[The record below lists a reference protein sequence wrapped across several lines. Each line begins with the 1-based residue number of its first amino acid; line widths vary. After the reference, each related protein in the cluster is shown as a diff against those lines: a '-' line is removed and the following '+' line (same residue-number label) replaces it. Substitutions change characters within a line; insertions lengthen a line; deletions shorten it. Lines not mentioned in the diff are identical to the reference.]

1 MVLLL
6 PILVPLIGG
15 IFVFRQKSEQLRDRL
30 ALTVILATAVLA
42 AVACLLPERRLVLLT
57 IQGAL
62 HLALRTDGLARF
74 FMLLCVCIWVPV
86 LLFAFPYIR
95 HAGRE
100 RQFLGFYTMTLGVL
114 MGLAMAANFV
124 TLYMFFE
131 VMSLITV
138 PLVLHTSTAAAR
150 RAGFKYL
157 GYSVFGA
164 GMALIGYFFVAY
176 YLAAPDFAPGGV
188 MDPARSAQHREL
200 LLAAYCLMIVGFGAK
215 AGMVPMQ
222 AWLPSAHP
230 VAPAPASAVLSGV
243 ITKGGVLAVIR
254 VTYYMFGPEFLRG
267 SWPQYVLLTLA
278 LTTVFVGSML
288 AYREKQLKRRLAY
301 STVSQVSYVLFGL
314 LLLTPAGVQAAM
326 TQMIFH
332 AVAKDALFLA
342 AGAIIFST
350 NYTRVDQLRGIGKR
364 MPVTMWCF
372 TLAALSLIGIPPM
385 AGFVSKW
392 YLVSAGLE
400 APVGPFSAA
409 GMAVLVVSA
418 LLTAGYLLPIVTDG
432 FFPGKDY
439 IAERRE
445 VGPWMRWPLVA
456 FAAAAVVL
464 GLVPGAVTGWLGELA
479 GGLFL

>member
-6 PILVPLIGG
+6 PILVPLVGG
-15 IFVFRQKSEQLRDRL
+15 IFVFRQKNETFRDRL
-30 ALTVILATAVLA
+30 ALTVILAAAVLA
-42 AVACLLPERRLVLLT
+42 VVVCLLPERRLVLLT
-57 IQGAL
+57 IQGTL
-62 HLALRTDGLARF
+62 HLALQTDALARF
-74 FMLLCVCIWVPV
+74 FMLLCACIWVPV

-95 HAGRE
+95 HAGGE

-138 PLVLHTSTAAAR
+138 PLVLHTATSAAR

-200 LLAAYCLMIVGFGAK
+200 LLVAYCLMIVGFGAK

-222 AWLPSAHP
+222 AWLPAAHP

-254 VTYYMFGPEFLRG
+254 VTYYMFGPEFLQG

-278 LTTVFVGSML
+278 LVTVFVGSML
-288 AYREKQLKRRLAY
+288 AFREKQLKRRLAY

-326 TQMIFH
+326 TQMVFH
-332 AVAKDALFLA
+332 AIAKDTLFLA

-372 TLAALSLIGIPPM
+372 ALAALSLIGIPPL

-392 YLVSAGLE
+392 HLVSAGLE
-400 APVGPFSAA
+400 APAGPFGAA
-409 GMAVLVVSA
+409 GMVVLVLSA

-432 FFPGKDY
+432 FFPGKDH

-445 VGPWMRWPLVA
+445 VGPWMRWPMLV

-464 GLVPGAVTGWLGELA
+464 GLFPGALTDWLGTIA
-479 GGLFL
+479 GGLFT

>member
-15 IFVFRQKSEQLRDRL
+15 IFVFRQKNEQFRDRL
-30 ALTVILATAVLA
+30 ALTVILSAAVLA
-42 AVACLLPERRLVLLT
+42 MLVCLLPERRLVLLT
-57 IQGAL
+57 IQGSL

-74 FMLLCVCIWVPV
+74 FMALCACIWVPV

-138 PLVLHTSTAAAR
+138 PLVLHTATAAAR

-176 YLAAPDFAPGGV
+176 YMAAPDFAAGGV

-200 LLAAYCLMIVGFGAK
+200 LLVAYCLMIVGFGAK

-222 AWLPSAHP
+222 AWLPAAHP

-254 VTYYMFGPEFLRG
+254 VTYYMFGPEFLQG

-326 TQMIFH
+326 TQMVFH
-332 AVAKDALFLA
+332 AVAKDTLFLA
-342 AGAIIFST
+342 AGAIIFAT
-350 NYTRVDQLRGIGKR
+350 NCTRVDQLQGIGKR

-400 APVGPFSAA
+400 APAAGFGAA
-409 GMAVLVVSA
+409 GMVVLVVSA
-418 LLTAGYLLPIVTDG
+418 LLTAGYLLPIVTNG
-432 FFPGKDY
+432 FFPGRDY
-439 IAERRE
+439 IADRRE
-445 VGPWMRWPLVA
+445 VGPWMRWPMLV

-464 GLVPGAVTGWLGELA
+464 GLIPGVLTGWLGTIA
-479 GGLFL
+479 GGLFP

>member
-6 PILVPLIGG
+6 PILVPLVGG
-15 IFVFRQKSEQLRDRL
+15 IFVFRQKNEQIRNRM

-42 AVACLLPERRLVLLT
+42 LAVCLLPERRLVLLT
-57 IQGAL
+57 IQGS
-62 HLALRTDGLARF
+62 LRLVLQTDSLARF

-86 LLFAFPYIR
+86 LLFAFPYVR
-95 HAGRE
+95 HAGGEQR
-100 RQFLGFYTMTLGVL
+100 FLGFYTMTLGVL

-124 TLYMFFE
+124 TMYMFFE
-131 VMSLITV
+131 MMSLITV
-138 PLVLHTSTAAAR
+138 PLVLHTATAAAR

-176 YLAAPDFAPGGV
+176 YLAAPDFAAGGV
-188 MDPARSAQHREL
+188 IDLAKSAQHREML
-200 LLAAYCLMIVGFGAK
+200 LVAYCLMIVGFGAK

-222 AWLPSAHP
+222 AWLPAAHP

-254 VTYYMFGPEFLRG
+254 VTYYMFGPEFLQG

-278 LTTVFVGSML
+278 LATVFVGSML
-288 AYREKQLKRRLAY
+288 AFREKQLKRRLAY

-326 TQMIFH
+326 TQMVFH
-332 AVAKDALFLA
+332 AIAKDTLFLA
-342 AGAIIFST
+342 AGAIIFAT
-350 NYTRVDQLRGIGKR
+350 NCTRVDQLQGIGKR

-400 APVGPFSAA
+400 APVAAFGAA
-409 GMAVLVVSA
+409 GMVVLVLSA
-418 LLTAGYLLPIVTDG
+418 LLTAGYLLPIVTNG

-439 IAERRE
+439 IADRRE
-445 VGPWMRWPLVA
+445 VGPWMRWPMLA
-456 FAAAAVVL
+456 FAVAAVVL
-464 GLVPGAVTGWLGELA
+464 GLFPSVLTGWLGRLA

>member
-6 PILVPLIGG
+6 PILVPLVGG
-15 IFVFRQKSEQLRDRL
+15 IFVFRQKNEQIRNRM

-42 AVACLLPERRLVLLT
+42 LAVCLLPERRLVLLT
-57 IQGAL
+57 IQGS
-62 HLALRTDGLARF
+62 LRLVLQTDSLARF

-86 LLFAFPYIR
+86 LLFAFPYVR
-95 HAGRE
+95 HAGGEQR
-100 RQFLGFYTMTLGVL
+100 FLGFYTMTLGVL

-124 TLYMFFE
+124 TMYMFFE
-131 VMSLITV
+131 MMSLITV
-138 PLVLHTSTAAAR
+138 PLVLHTATAAAR

-176 YLAAPDFAPGGV
+176 YLAAPDFAAGGV
-188 MDPARSAQHREL
+188 IDLAKSAQHREL
-200 LLAAYCLMIVGFGAK
+200 LLVAYCLMIVGFGAK

-222 AWLPSAHP
+222 AWLPAAHP

-254 VTYYMFGPEFLRG
+254 VTYYMFGPEFLQG

-278 LTTVFVGSML
+278 LATVFVGSML
-288 AYREKQLKRRLAY
+288 AFREKQLKRRLAY

-326 TQMIFH
+326 TQMVFH
-332 AVAKDALFLA
+332 AIAKDTLFLA
-342 AGAIIFST
+342 AGAIIFAT
-350 NYTRVDQLRGIGKR
+350 NCTRVDQLQGIGKR

-400 APVGPFSAA
+400 APVAAFGAA
-409 GMAVLVVSA
+409 GMVVLVLSA
-418 LLTAGYLLPIVTDG
+418 LLTAGYLLPIVTNG

-439 IAERRE
+439 IADRRE
-445 VGPWMRWPLVA
+445 VGPWMRWPMLA
-456 FAAAAVVL
+456 FAVAAVVL
-464 GLVPGAVTGWLGELA
+464 GLFPSVLTGWLGRLA

>member
-1 MVLLL
+1 M
-6 PILVPLIGG
+6 
-15 IFVFRQKSEQLRDRL
+15 KMEWKD
-30 ALTVILATAVLA
+30 
-42 AVACLLPERRLVLLT
+42 CRRLVLSGL
-57 IQGAL
+57 L
-62 HLALRTDGLARF
+62 LYLAVHYWSVLAGLAEICIGASAPLILG
-74 FMLLCVCIWVPV
+74 FMLAYMVNIP
-86 LLFAFPYIR
+86 
-95 HAGRE
+95 
-100 RQFLGFYTMTLGVL
+100 MT
-114 MGLAMAANFV
+114 
-124 TLYMFFE
+124 FFE
-131 VMSLITV
+131 HKLKLEQRF
-138 PLVLHTSTAAAR
+138 P
-150 RAGFKYL
+150 KL
-157 GYSVFGA
+157 G
-164 GMALIGYFFVAY
+164 
-176 YLAAPDFAPGGV
+176 
-188 MDPARSAQHREL
+188 
-200 LLAAYCLMIVGFGAK
+200 
-215 AGMVPMQ
+215 
-222 AWLPSAHP
+222 
-230 VAPAPASAVLSGV
+230 SGV
-243 ITKGGVLAVIR
+243 KPL
-254 VTYYMFGPEFLRG
+254 
-267 SWPQYVLLTLA
+267 YVLLTLA

-479 GGLFL
+479 GGLFP